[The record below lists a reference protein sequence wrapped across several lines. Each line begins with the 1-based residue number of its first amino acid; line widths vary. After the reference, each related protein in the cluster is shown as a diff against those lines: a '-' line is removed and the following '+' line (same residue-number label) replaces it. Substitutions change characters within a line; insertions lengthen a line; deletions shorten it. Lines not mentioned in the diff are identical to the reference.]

1 MGLQS
6 KKLLLVVPKN
16 PPFWGW
22 FTCRLPREIYVLL
35 PEYRMNRILAAGFFI
50 AVGVL
55 GFFMVKQLFYHGII
69 QLNHPDRAE
78 YPIVGIDISHH
89 NRRINW
95 EELREAK
102 LSFVVIKATEGATYR
117 DSLFMHNYQT
127 SKAEGYKTGAYLF
140 YRFCKSPEE
149 QAANFIQFVP
159 KDSTDLPPVI
169 DLEFGGNCKTDLG
182 KEELIAEIEHCME
195 LLEQHYGKRP
205 IIYVTQNF
213 YDEYLTDMLT
223 DYPLWIRNIYHF
235 PEIKPDRE
243 WIIWQYANR
252 ARVRGVYKFVDLN
265 VVNGLSV
272 DVLD

>member
-1 MGLQS
+1 
-6 KKLLLVVPKN
+6 
-16 PPFWGW
+16 
-22 FTCRLPREIYVLL
+22 
-35 PEYRMNRILAAGFFI
+35 MNRFLAIAFFVTL
-50 AVGVL
+50 AVLAV
-55 GFFMVKQLFYHGII
+55 FMVKQLFYHGIV
-69 QLNHPDRAE
+69 QLNHPSREE

-117 DSLFMHNYQT
+117 DSLFMHNYTT

-149 QAANFIQFVP
+149 QAANFIHFVP
-159 KDSTDLPPVI
+159 KDSTDMPPVI
-169 DLEFGGNCKTDLG
+169 DLEFGGNCETDLS
-182 KEELIAEIEHCME
+182 KDELTNQIARCMQ
-195 LLEQHYGKRP
+195 LLEEHYGKRP

-213 YDEYLTDMLT
+213 YDEYLTTRLT
-223 DYPLWIRNIYHF
+223 DYPLWIRNIYDY
-235 PEIKPDRE
+235 PEVKPGRE

-265 VVNGLSV
+265 VAKDLSV
-272 DVLD
+272 EALN